1 LKSVNPLTV
10 KGEKMNSIDLA
21 KSGIAAMEA
30 GNFDFIRD
38 NCTDDMVF
46 NAPGGMSLSRTE
58 FINAQRALLKAF
70 PDYRFNASN
79 YKQVSD
85 RVTYT
90 IQVSGTHTGVLDM
103 HLPNVPV
110 LQPTNKHIRLPQ
122 EPVTVLFRD
131 GKIYRVDLAEV
142 PGGGLNGIL
151 SQVGV
156 KITQSSSQK

>member
-1 LKSVNPLTV
+1 
-10 KGEKMNSIDLA
+10 MNSIDLA

-38 NCTDDMVF
+38 NCTADMVF
-46 NAPGGMSLSRTE
+46 NAPGGMSLNRTE
-58 FINAQRALLKAF
+58 FINAQRALLRAL

-79 YKQVSD
+79 YKQVGD

-90 IQVSGTHTGVLDM
+90 IQISGTHTGVLDM
-103 HLPNVPV
+103 HLPDVPV

-122 EPVTVLFRD
+122 EPVTVLLRD

-151 SQVGV
+151 TQLGV
-156 KITQSSSQK
+156 KVTQTSSQK